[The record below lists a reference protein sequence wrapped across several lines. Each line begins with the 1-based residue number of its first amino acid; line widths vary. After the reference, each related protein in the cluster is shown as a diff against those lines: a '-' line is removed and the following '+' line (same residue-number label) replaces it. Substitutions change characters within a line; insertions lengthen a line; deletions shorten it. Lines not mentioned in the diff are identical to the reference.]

1 MPICTIFLGD
11 CMSTGWK
18 FSVGDILEL
27 KKEHPCGEKKF
38 TVLFAG
44 SDIKICCTGC
54 KREMVLPRIKLEKS
68 IRSVIPG
75 EKND

>member
-1 MPICTIFLGD
+1 
-11 CMSTGWK
+11 MSIRWK
-18 FSVGDILEL
+18 FFVGDVLEL

-38 TVLFAG
+38 IVLFAG
-44 SDIKICCTGC
+44 SDIKIRCNGC
-54 KREMVLPRIKLEKS
+54 RREMVLPRVQLDKM